1 MVNNYKL
8 INLYAKKII
17 TKTNTLRDNINLQ
30 NQFNQIGGDQKLND
44 LYTEKIRNK
53 IVNLTGKIKL
63 YNNFKQ
69 FGGDDDTQYL
79 EELNNELETKIGE
92 LMKLIDN
99 NNTNK
104 EKLTK
109 ELNDLRK
116 ECSQNT
122 ILNQTFLDNIKLLN
136 EYNELFN
143 KDIEPIAELTLT
155 DLQKSGFYKDSNND
169 TLVSIDIDNKLSN
182 SVNTVTTVNTIITEL
197 NKKIKEF
204 NNQIIKAHN
213 MVNKYS
219 STTKLSPNINKLNE
233 LEIKDVDA
241 SFDIA
246 KQFPINKPTIN
257 DTNIENNTKLT
268 NTINFKQLSSN
279 TQVQSV
285 DDTNA
290 TTLTE
295 NINTKFYDIISKD
308 IMANYNNINI
318 LVNNIHTSITTIN
331 NRYIKNISRY
341 SNIKKDKDIDTRT
354 FDLTKYVKD
363 TFQAL
368 SEELTNLSNQ
378 LTKFDVIS
386 NN

>member
-8 INLYAKKII
+8 INLYATKII